1 MGVRGLDRSR
11 AEQHGSDH
19 QPGAVGARHQERPP
33 RQLLAR
39 HPHRRPDQD
48 NPLVVE
54 RFEREAR
61 LLARLESPHVV
72 RFIAY
77 GNDPHGRPCIALEWL
92 EGEDLAKRLRT
103 RPLSPARAVEV
114 VRLAALGLHAIHEQG
129 SSTVT

>member
-1 MGVRGLDRSR
+1 MGGRFALEQRIGRGAFGEVYR
-11 AEQHGSDH
+11 AHDVGTGERV
-19 QPGAVGARHQERPP
+19 AVKRLREH
-33 RQLLAR
+33 
-39 HPHRRPDQD
+39 QD